1 MTVTRIEPKSKLS
14 LFEWK
19 EILEFRDLLYYL
31 ALRDIQLR
39 YKQTALGIVW
49 VILQPLVPA
58 IIFAVLFGN
67 FAKLP
72 SNGQPYILL
81 VFSGM
86 IPWNIFSNSLNRSGG
101 SLVSNANLLSKV
113 YFPRILVPVACLGS
127 VVVDAFVSLGV
138 MAILMMFFQIAPGWH
153 LLAAPL
159 FLAASFIMAL
169 GASLIVSSLS
179 VYYRD
184 FAFIIPFVLQVWNY
198 LSPVAYSSELI
209 PEKWRWLY
217 GLNPCAGFIEGFR
230 WSVLGSSALTTEML
244 FSLGIATLAL
254 LIFGAIIFR
263 QIERGFADIV

>member
-81 VFSGM
+81 VFTGM
-86 IPWNIFSNSLNRSGG
+86 IPWNIFSNALGRSGG
-101 SLVSNANLLSKV
+101 SLVGSANLLSKV
-113 YFPRILVPVACLGS
+113 YFPRILVPIASLGS
-127 VVVDAFVSLGV
+127 VLVDAIVSLGV
-138 MAILMMFFQIAPGWH
+138 MAILMVLFQIAPGWH

-159 FLAASFIMAL
+159 FLGASFVMAL

-184 FAFIIPFVLQVWNY
+184 FALIIPFVLQAWNY

-217 GLNPCAGFIEGFR
+217 ALNPTVGFIEGFR
-230 WSVLGSSALTTEML
+230 WSVLGSSPLSLEML
-244 FSLGIATLAL
+244 LSLGIAILAFVIL
-254 LIFGAIIFR
+254 GAIVFR
-263 QIERGFADIV
+263 NVERGFADIV